1 MFLTGILRSYQ
12 SARQIINNPNC
23 NHNNNV
29 QGSIK
34 YDSSASK
41 NDGGLKNYWQGCEA
55 LSQLWPS
62 CLKGTRLEM
71 LFKMTI
77 IFKMFTFYLESE
89 KADIQNLNL
98 HKNESDPGKRSRA
111 AYSNFDIV
119 NQSSDTVPNIINQN
133 GLSNLRYAI
142 YLKV

>member
-1 MFLTGILRSYQ
+1 
-12 SARQIINNPNC
+12 
-23 NHNNNV
+23 
-29 QGSIK
+29 
-34 YDSSASK
+34 
-41 NDGGLKNYWQGCEA
+41 
-55 LSQLWPS
+55 
-62 CLKGTRLEM
+62 M